1 MGNQKSKKYRR
12 QDTTPP
18 RPGQVEYEIQYVKIK
33 LNYIS
38 DIYKIYGGDALKQSY
53 DTAEGLSILI
63 EENYRCNRMV
73 FVKKLLQEL
82 QTLYDEVES
91 NYKTDLE
98 RQKSTQGSSKE
109 TYDQDDDDDDCR
121 YPDLVLTPSPPP
133 SPQAACA
140 QESPS
145 QRPQTP
151 RASASQ
157 DEGIWYSP
165 STKDKPTNLSSALGQ
180 PSVW

>member
-12 QDTTPP
+12 QNTTPP
-18 RPGQVEYEIQYVKIK
+18 RPGQVEYEIQFVETK
-33 LNYIS
+33 LKYIS

-73 FVKKLLQEL
+73 FVKNLLQQL

-109 TYDQDDDDDDCR
+109 TYDRDDFR

-145 QRPQTP
+145 QRPQSP
-151 RASASQ
+151 AASASQ
-157 DEGIWYSP
+157 DEGIWYTP
-165 STKDKPTNLSSALGQ
+165 STKDKPRNLSSALGQ